1 MKPDILFLVHRI
13 PFPPNKGD
21 KIRSFHIL
29 DYLSRHYRVHLGT
42 FVDAKDDWVHVGK
55 VKEYCASSCFVRLM
69 PLAGRMKSLTGLIS
83 GQAMTLPYYA
93 SSRLSAWVRR
103 AVREQGISR
112 ILVFSSAMAQF
123 VLGRDF
129 EHARRIIDFVDV
141 DSDKWRQYAQTKP
154 WPLSWI
160 YGRESRSLLRYEKR
174 VARSFDA
181 SLFVSE
187 AEADIFSELAGLPRA
202 SISSV
207 NNGVDT
213 VYFSPHNEYTNPF
226 PVRDKVL
233 VFVGAMNYWANV
245 EAVTWFAREILPA
258 LQSKYPDTRFYV
270 VGSRP
275 AEAVQR
281 LKALPGVVVTGAVA
295 DVRPYLH
302 YAAAVVVP
310 LRIARG
316 IQNKVLEAMAMAK
329 PVVAT
334 GQALEGLNLSSGK
347 EVFEAHNAQD
357 FARWLWDIFEGGAP
371 ESGKLARERVCSEYN
386 WSASL
391 KRLGRLVENENA

>member
-42 FVDAKDDWVHVGK
+42 FVDAKDDWQHVGK
-55 VKEYCASSCFVRLM
+55 VKEYCASSCFVGLR
-69 PLAGRMKSLTGLIS
+69 PLAGKMKSLRGLIS

-93 SSRLSAWVRR
+93 SARLSNWVRR
-103 AVREQGISR
+103 TVREHSINR

-123 VLGRDF
+123 VLGRRF

-160 YGRESRSLLRYEKR
+160 YQRESRKLLRYEKR
-174 VARSFDA
+174 VAGSFDG
-181 SLFVSE
+181 SLFVSA
-187 AEADIFSELAGLPRA
+187 AEVDVFSGL
-202 SISSV
+202 SGFSKDSLGYLS
-207 NNGVDT
+207 NGVDT
-213 VYFSPHNEYTNPF
+213 AYFSPDNEYANPF
-226 PVRDKVL
+226 AGRNKVL
-233 VFVGAMNYWANV
+233 VFVGAMDYWANV
-245 EAVTWFAREILPA
+245 EAVAWFAREILPA
-258 LQSKYPDTRFYV
+258 LRPEYPDLQFYI

-275 AEAVQR
+275 AETVQR
-281 LKALPGVVVTGAVA
+281 LKVLPGVVVTGAVP

-302 YAAAVVVP
+302 FASAVVVP

-334 GQALEGLNLSSGK
+334 RQALEGLNLSPGR
-347 EVFEAHNAQD
+347 EVFEANGVRD
-357 FARWLWDIFEGGAP
+357 FARRLRDILDAGAA
-371 ESGKLARERVCSEYN
+371 ESGKLARDSVCAEYN
-386 WSASL
+386 WPASL
-391 KRLGRLVENENA
+391 EKLSRFLEHEGA

>member
-1 MKPDILFLVHRI
+1 MRPDVLFLVHRI

-29 DYLSRHYRVHLGT
+29 DYLSKRYRVHLGT
-42 FVDAKDDWVHVGK
+42 FIDAKDDWEHVGK
-55 VKEYCASSCFVRLM
+55 VKEYCASSCFVGLT
-69 PLAGRMKSLTGLIS
+69 PLAGKVKSLRGLIA

-93 SSRLSAWVRR
+93 SPRFGSWVSGV
-103 AVREQGISR
+103 VREHSIKR

-123 VLGRDF
+123 VLGEEF
-129 EHARRIIDFVDV
+129 EHARRVIDFVDV

-154 WPLSWI
+154 WPMSWI
-160 YGRESRSLLRYEKR
+160 YRRESINLLRYEKR

-181 SLFVSE
+181 GLFVSA
-187 AEADIFSELAGLPRA
+187 AEADVFRA
-202 SISSV
+202 LSGFPEESIGYM

-213 VYFSPHNEYTNPF
+213 VHFSPDKEYVNPL
-226 PVRDKVL
+226 PERSKVL
-233 VFVGAMNYWANV
+233 VFVGAMDYWANV

-258 LQSKYPDTRFYV
+258 VRSAYPDIQFYI

-275 AEAVQR
+275 TEAVQR
-281 LKALPGVVVTGAVA
+281 LKALPGVVITGAVP

-302 YAAAVVVP
+302 YASAVVVP

-334 GQALEGLNLSSGK
+334 RQALEGLSVSPGK
-347 EVFEAHNAQD
+347 EVLEANSAQD
-357 FARWLWDIFEGGAP
+357 FAQRLGDVFETGAP
-371 ESGKLARERVCSEYN
+371 ETGKAARDRVCAEYN
-386 WSASL
+386 WQASL
-391 KRLGRLVENENA
+391 QKLERLLEDQGA